1 MRCAWSAN
9 GRRGAG
15 GPNPRQGCC
24 RASRR
29 RRELLRGFSAISG
42 TGFRWPTQD
51 WSRWWR
57 TRFRALRVAA
67 SLVKRFQDML
77 RTKTAAL
84 ENWLTDARGSL
95 LAAFAAG
102 IAADRAAVTAAI
114 TEPWSNG
121 QTEGQINKVKLL
133 KRQMYGRAGLDLL
146 RARLIAA

>member
-1 MRCAWSAN
+1 M
-9 GRRGAG
+9 
-15 GPNPRQGCC
+15 
-24 RASRR
+24 
-29 RRELLRGFSAISG
+29 
-42 TGFRWPTQD
+42 
-51 WSRWWR
+51 
-57 TRFRALRVAA
+57 
-67 SLVKRFQDML
+67 VKRFQDML